1 MHPRRHRELVHC
13 AAGLLLLFLSPALP
27 CAARPGAP
35 SEACRERVGR
45 KYGTARSSVI
55 LLLAAGGW
63 VCSSLCRSCRVRA
76 AAGPAAEPT
85 KNQKVRGCCSWR
97 QNRGRRWRMSA
108 CRATSTSRPFM
119 TAAVTAASRRRRSS
133 LTRKSPHFFLRRTG
147 GCAGPRDLAYGA
159 LGGLPQARHIAMA
172 IYARVKKARVQ
183 NVSKSAPTF
192 ELVRNDTLSSI
203 AASAAPG
210 ASRAAE
216 PETGA
221 AAGNACI
228 CMHAKSPSIHLC
240 SCAPVLNTGA
250 HASE

>member
-1 MHPRRHRELVHC
+1 MHPRRHRELVHS

-97 QNRGRRWRMSA
+97 QNR
-108 CRATSTSRPFM
+108 CATSTSRPFM

-172 IYARVKKARVQ
+172 IRAGEK
-183 NVSKSAPTF
+183 
-192 ELVRNDTLSSI
+192 
-203 AASAAPG
+203 G
-210 ASRAAE
+210 AGAKCFKVCTDLRAG
-216 PETGA
+216 PE
-221 AAGNACI
+221 
-228 CMHAKSPSIHLC
+228 
-240 SCAPVLNTGA
+240 
-250 HASE
+250 